1 MFEGSF
7 RESLTVCFLEIP
19 SNPSQEQRGFWAG
32 EAPEVHQSWRFF
44 RSARDFTLGKTSR
57 G

>member
-44 RSARDFTLGKTSR
+44 RSARDFTLGKSSR